1 MGHQLLY
8 IVFYFLS
15 VKYFRFLFLIIY
27 LLSDFYFDGRVCGV
41 RGGGW
46 GGGGGGMWKTDYMHE
61 LKKIFKCTT
70 QAIYN
75 PSTPIKMLSEIG
87 SR

>member
-15 VKYFRFLFLIIY
+15 VKYFRILFLIIY
-27 LLSDFYFDGRVCGV
+27 LLSDFYFDGRVWGEGG
-41 RGGGW
+41 RGGGGG

-61 LKKIFKCTT
+61 
-70 QAIYN
+70 
-75 PSTPIKMLSEIG
+75 
-87 SR
+87 